1 MLKSGTGNLTKGKSM
16 AESKF
21 TKGPWRTAR
30 GFGTSPPIAL
40 PILIV
45 EGQDGRY
52 RNLAIIVPAGAESDE
67 DIANAAIMSRSP
79 QMHSLLI
86 EAEKLVRAID
96 SPKHK
101 RLAKKIRALIADI
114 EVRPC

>member
-1 MLKSGTGNLTKGKSM
+1 M

-79 QMHSLLI
+79 QMYGLLL
-86 EAEKLVRAID
+86 EAEKLLRASD

-101 RLAKKIRALIADI
+101 RLTKKILALIADI
-114 EVRPC
+114 EVQPC